1 MKKIIST
8 VLAVLAFLPAC
19 ASAKCSDWAADEIEY
34 AGDVGIIYASDT
46 EQDYTEAISREGF
59 CELIYNMI
67 NVSTDEAIKV
77 DIDKCAFTD
86 TENGRVRVLCAMGII
101 NGKSDTEF
109 APNDLLTRE
118 EAATIVVRTV
128 NRIKPLPVTEMWHE
142 FADIKEISD
151 WAMDSVQTV
160 CNMDFMAGV
169 GDNRFAPKDT
179 YMAEQAIVTLTR
191 VYDAWRIIGGK
202 DAPTDIY
209 VSDKAYK
216 YNTPLGVIE
225 SDTDYNSFIN
235 FAIEANAYIDL
246 VQDTSRFDET
256 WYVTEEKVKALT
268 NQTTSMYISFD
279 DFAELLGGEWKLN
292 RNNFEFTYDEAKTIS
307 MHKHTENI
315 ESITDWPNKY
325 GKVDAV
331 IFNDMSTITV
341 NGVETEIKAMWG
353 GKVFNSNIVMYNETL
368 YIPVQMVAE
377 LIGYDI
383 ASLVVAGE

>member
-1 MKKIIST
+1 MKRIVSVILSA
-8 VLAVLAFLPAC
+8 LIALPAC
-19 ASAKCSDWAADEIEY
+19 AMAKSSDWAADEIEH
-34 AGDVGIIYASDT
+34 AREVGIIEVSDT
-46 EQDYTEAISREGF
+46 EQDYTVAISREGF

-86 TENGRVRVLCAMGII
+86 TENGRVRVLYAMGII

-128 NRIKPLPVTEMWHE
+128 NRIKPLAVTQMWHE
-142 FADIKEISD
+142 FDDIADVSD
-151 WAMDSVQTV
+151 WAMNSVQTV

-169 GDNRFAPKDT
+169 GDNKFAPKDIYT
-179 YMAEQAIVTLTR
+179 AEQAIVTVTR

-209 VSDKAYK
+209 VHDKAYK
-216 YNTPLGVIE
+216 YNTPLGIIE
-225 SDTDYNSFIN
+225 SDVDYNSYIN
-235 FAIEANAYIDL
+235 FAISANAYIEL
-246 VQDTSRFDET
+246 IEDTGRFDET
-256 WYVTEEKVKALT
+256 WYISDKKVRALT
-268 NQTTSMYISFD
+268 NQTTSMYITFD

-292 RNNFEFTYDEAKTIS
+292 GNKFEFKYDKEKTLNI
-307 MHKHTENI
+307 HKHPGQVD
-315 ESITDWPNKY
+315 SITDWPNKY
-325 GKVDAV
+325 GKVDV
-331 IFNDMSTITV
+331 MIFTDITTITV
-341 NGVETEIKAMWG
+341 NGTETAIKGMWG
-353 GKVFNSNIVMYNETL
+353 GKVFNSHIVMYENTL

-383 ASLVVAGE
+383 AALVVASE